1 MKKVSLHQMK
11 RSSFY
16 LVLCLV
22 LLGCDNIEYSPNQIF
37 DKDSFRDI
45 NFTNLQRLGE
55 GADDDTVRFVL
66 TGDPQRSHNEVID
79 FYKKVNT
86 MPRVDFVIVAGDIS
100 EYGVLKEMNGVA
112 KSLDKLNVPYFAV
125 VGNHDLTSRGN
136 DVFLRM
142 FGPLNYSFVYGG
154 VKFICHDT
162 NSREYS
168 FNGLIPNIPWLVK
181 ETGFQIG
188 VTSYVAVSHIPPTS
202 SDFDEYLIEDY
213 VATFDNTP
221 GFLASFHGH
230 NHSFEEVKMDSSDV
244 PYITTSALGK
254 KEFLLVEIVNSELS
268 FERIYF

>member
-1 MKKVSLHQMK
+1 MKLSVFSLFL
-11 RSSFY
+11 SLAFLSCGSF
-16 LVLCLV
+16 
-22 LLGCDNIEYSPNQIF
+22 EYSPNQIF
-37 DKDSFRDI
+37 DNNS
-45 NFTNLQRLGE
+45 FTNLNATSLQILGE
-55 GADDDTVRFVL
+55 GIEDDTVRFVL

-79 FYKKVNT
+79 FYKYVNS
-86 MPRVDFVIVAGDIS
+86 MDGIDFVIVAGDIS

-254 KEFLLVEIVNSELS
+254 KEFLLVEIVNNELS